1 MGINQLQGIEMM
13 VQSSDT
19 IDLVAAK
26 CPQKVQS
33 PAWQA

>member
-19 IDLVAAK
+19 IDLVAASAR
-26 CPQKVQS
+26 KVQS